1 MTSNKDEELHIVTG
15 AFGYSG
21 KYIARRLIAEDKF
34 VRTLTSQ
41 KSPPPDCGITN
52 EQIEIVPFRYD
63 SQTELIDSLR
73 GASVLYNTYW
83 VRFSHGKATFNL
95 AIENTK
101 KLISAA
107 VHAGVKRMVHVSISN
122 PSIDSP
128 FPYFSGKAEL
138 EKVLVDSGM
147 SHAIIRPTVIF
158 GDEDI
163 LINNIAWLIRRFP
176 FFAIPGDGNYKIQPV
191 FVDNVAEIA
200 IAAGKQKNENLIIDA
215 VGPETFTFNEM
226 INLINE
232 VTGSNTWI
240 THAPAGLALL
250 VSKIIGLLVRDV
262 LLTRDELGSLMAN
275 LLISAGPVTGKTRLS
290 DWLKENSKT
299 VGGVYSSEIGRHYK

>member
-290 DWLKENSKT
+290 D
-299 VGGVYSSEIGRHYK
+299 